1 MPEIVHKPCLI
12 YLFVTE
18 GRHYAKIGVTDKP
31 IEYRHRQVQ
40 SCCPLKIII
49 EAYFFGKSKD
59 EGRLHRRFKAY
70 RLHSEWFRYA
80 PEMSR
85 IFAEPALLDCVKIE
99 AKPEKILPVSSDIL
113 SVWGLIR
120 RESN

>member
-1 MPEIVHKPCLI
+1 MSDRIHKPCLI

-40 SCCPLKIII
+40 VCCPLKIII
-49 EAYFFGKSKD
+49 EGYFFGKSKD
-59 EGRLHRRFKAY
+59 DGRLHRRFKAH
-70 RLHSEWFRYA
+70 RLHSEWFRYV

-85 IFAEPALLDCVKIE
+85 IFAEPVLLDCVKIE
-99 AKPEKILPVSSDIL
+99 PKPEKSLPITSDFL
-113 SVWGLIR
+113 STWGLIR
-120 RESN
+120 RVSE